1 MSRPSLV
8 VSNLSKRFGG
18 VAAISD
24 VSFEVPRGCLTALIG
39 PNGAGKTTLFNLITN
54 LFPWTS
60 GDILFNGASLKG
72 LSSRQIAALG
82 LIRTFQTARV
92 FPRMTV
98 LENVLVGGH
107 CHFRSNLLAQAFW
120 LPSARRDEMRAR
132 ARAEKFLE
140 LAGLIGYSR
149 EPATDLPMGSQK
161 MLEVVRA
168 LMATPEVLL
177 LDEPAAGLNDS
188 ETADLATL
196 LCAIRDSGITI
207 MLVEHNMSLVMS
219 SADQV
224 IVLDAG
230 CIIASGN
237 PEDIRRNSR
246 VITAYMGGHDREQS
260 SA

>member
-1 MSRPSLV
+1 MIGPALV
-8 VSNLSKRFGG
+8 VANISKRFGG
-18 VAAISD
+18 VTAISD

-39 PNGAGKTTLFNLITN
+39 PNGAGKTTLFNLVTN

-72 LSSRQIAALG
+72 SSSRQIAALG
-82 LIRTFQTARV
+82 LTRTFQTARV

-107 CHFRSNLLAQAFW
+107 RHVRSHPIAQALW
-120 LPSARRDEMRAR
+120 LPSARRDEMQLQ
-132 ARAEKFLE
+132 ARAEEFLE
-140 LAGLIGYSR
+140 LAGLTRYCH

-168 LMATPEVLL
+168 LMTTPQLLL

-188 ETADLATL
+188 ETAELAAL
-196 LCAIRDSGITI
+196 LCAIRDCGVTI

-219 SADQV
+219 IADQV
-224 IVLDAG
+224 IVLDVG

-237 PEDIRRNSR
+237 PKEIRRDSR
-246 VITAYMGGHDREQS
+246 VIAAYMGNDGGQTC
-260 SA
+260 A